1 MLQIP
6 LDAQVSA
13 DQRFRVE
20 LSGQMVKLRFKW
32 NERVGFWFILV
43 SDDFDQ
49 QLGELKAVPN
59 WPLCNQYKG
68 FKPFVGDLI
77 LLPIDDAA
85 VWPPAYADLGVRWFL
100 FWLSE
105 DEVGQWRRRNG
116 VG

>member
-6 LDAQVSA
+6 FNAQVSS
-13 DQRFRVE
+13 DQQFRVE
-20 LSGQMVKLRFKW
+20 LEGQMVVFRIKW
-32 NERVGFWFILV
+32 NERAGFWFILI
-43 SDDFDQ
+43 SDDLGK

-68 FKPFVGDLI
+68 FKPFVGDII
-77 LLPIDDAA
+77 LLPIDEAA
-85 VWPPAYADLGVRWFL
+85 QWPPAYADFGVRWFL

-105 DEVGQWRRRNG
+105 DELRQWRRRNG